1 MPFPN
6 QSQRPACLHQKR
18 GTEGRMKIGIA
29 GTGRMGTA
37 IALRLLDKGHQVT
50 VWNRTRDKTETAA
63 AAGASVAGT
72 PAALVAASDQI
83 ISMLTNETA
92 MDAVYNGNDG
102 LLSADVAGKL
112 FIDMSTV
119 RGVEHQALAP
129 KVEAKGAL
137 LLECPVSGTVKPARE
152 GTLFGFAGGTLETFA
167 EAKPLLDQLCR
178 RVELI
183 GAMGAGANMK
193 LAANLL
199 LTVFWQALAEASSL
213 MHEAWIDP
221 KRLVDMFADTNIGAA
236 LLKARAD
243 AVVAALEGK
252 PAPAASFDIDFMRK
266 DLRDMVQEAAAL
278 GVSLPVAAQT
288 LNCFDEASR
297 DGAGK
302 IDGTQY
308 PAWWISH
315 AQEAAHA

>member
-1 MPFPN
+1 
-6 QSQRPACLHQKR
+6 
-18 GTEGRMKIGIA
+18 MKIGIA

-37 IALRLLDKGHQVT
+37 MALRLLEKSHDVR
-50 VWNRTRDKTETAA
+50 VWNRTRDKTVTAA
-63 AAGASVAGT
+63 AAGASVAET

-92 MDAVYNGNDG
+92 MHAVYNGNDG

-119 RGVEHQALAP
+119 RGVEHRTLAP
-129 KVEAKGAL
+129 KVGAKGAL

-152 GTLFGFAGGTLETFA
+152 GTLFGFAGGTQEAFA

-193 LAANLL
+193 LAVNLL

-213 MHEAWIDP
+213 MHEVPIDP
-221 KRLVDMFADTNIGAA
+221 KRLIDLFADTNIGAA
-236 LLKARAD
+236 LLKARAA

-252 PAPAASFDIDFMRK
+252 PAAAASFDIDFMRK

-278 GVSLPVAAQT
+278 SVSLPVAAQT